1 MEFLSQQLNQ
11 HPTTKADIIFSGKTD
26 ENPIRRTVLTKRKMR
41 ITNPHGHPSGRNVR
55 HRRAAPKTAGRCVH
69 RSPNTPTSQWTKRGE
84 RVGTK
89 MAAHSLPMAEWM
101 VATYCGAPLCRPT
114 RYYCNRQ
121 AEETVARPRHPRKS
135 HVDDIIGLGLIQT
148 FSHFLKENYFQ
159 FFGNF

>member
-69 RSPNTPTSQWTKRGE
+69 RSPTRPQASELREGRELEQKWPPIHCQW
-84 RVGTK
+84 
-89 MAAHSLPMAEWM
+89 PNEWWRHTA
-101 VATYCGAPLCRPT
+101 VLHCAAPL
-114 RYYCNRQ
+114 
-121 AEETVARPRHPRKS
+121 
-135 HVDDIIGLGLIQT
+135 DIIVTDKQRKLLHGHAT
-148 FSHFLKENYFQ
+148 PVSHTWTT
-159 FFGNF
+159 